1 MICYLKMML
10 AYGQNHLISL
20 DRKIQDSSANIQIAN
35 KEYGKT
41 QLPYSVYIYNYI
53 YNYIY
58 IYIYLAMYIY
68 IDKYI

>member
-41 QLPYSVYIYNYI
+41 QLPYSVYIYNYMYIII
-53 YNYIY
+53 YIIIY
-58 IYIYLAMYIY
+58 IYISI
-68 IDKYI
+68 

>member
-53 YNYIY
+53 YII
-58 IYIYLAMYIY
+58 IYIYLFSYVYIY
-68 IDKYI
+68 I